1 METDGGAEIRAG
13 RQIESRGQTKTE
25 RQVNG
30 QEATRIARRDER
42 HPETVAVTCRT
53 DGPDRQ

>member
-1 METDGGAEIRAG
+1 METDRRAEIRAG
-13 RQIESRGQTKTE
+13 RQIESRGQTETE

-42 HPETVAVTCRT
+42 RPETVAVTSRP